1 MYYNKYY
8 STYYSMYYSMYIY
21 IYPGGP
27 KVLKKMYDW
36 DFNTI
41 GTIGTFQVK
50 TARFQNNLNGRTF
63 PVQPL
68 QGSHQKFNSA
78 NCREYCP
85 NIFSSVRN
93 VCVTGCAERAVL
105 LTLPTKSSSLQ
116 VAVPWP
122 R

>member
-1 MYYNKYY
+1 
-8 STYYSMYYSMYIY
+8 
-21 IYPGGP
+21 
-27 KVLKKMYDW
+27 MYDW